1 MALGAEPRSVLLLV
15 LRQAARP
22 VLVGIVLGSAGAF
35 GAARVL
41 RAQLFGISGFD
52 VLTQGAVIALL
63 TLIAGLAVWVPARR
77 ATGSDPLIALR
88 AE

>member
-1 MALGAEPRSVLLLV
+1 
-15 LRQAARP
+15 
-22 VLVGIVLGSAGAF
+22 
-35 GAARVL
+35 
-41 RAQLFGISGFD
+41 